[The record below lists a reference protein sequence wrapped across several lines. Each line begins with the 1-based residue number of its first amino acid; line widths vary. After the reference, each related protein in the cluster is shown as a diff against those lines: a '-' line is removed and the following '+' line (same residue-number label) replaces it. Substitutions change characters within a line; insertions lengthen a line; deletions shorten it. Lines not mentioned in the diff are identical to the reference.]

1 MPVSYTHLDV
11 YKRQVYGT
19 RFNISAYEDEPTPSC
34 VLVDGIVGFRPES
47 GPEIR
52 MKTNEKVLYD
62 GKRFEKRKVSC
73 LLYTSRC
80 V

>member
-1 MPVSYTHLDV
+1 MPKLRQIVKTV
-11 YKRQVYGT
+11 YRAYGPFDIQVYGT

-62 GKRFEKRKVSC
+62 GKRFEKEK
-73 LLYTSRC
+73 
-80 V
+80 